1 MTSTVD
7 KLAVIKILPADAVLP
22 VDIRGNSSVYEGKEL
37 GYFSEALAANV
48 LHTRL
53 EVGKALMGGL

>member
-1 MTSTVD
+1 M
-7 KLAVIKILPADAVLP
+7 AVIKILPKDAVLP
-22 VDIRGNSSVYEGKEL
+22 VDIRGSSSVYEGREL

-53 EVGKALMGGL
+53 DVGKALMGGL